1 VVDAAAAV
9 VDRDGIDGLTMRRVA
24 EELDSSP
31 MALYR
36 HVRDKD
42 ELLVALLDRLVERL
56 PRPDLPEDPRDRIL
70 VAFGVIHD
78 GLAASPW
85 VVGLLAAGDLMAPSM
100 AWLIE
105 EIHAGLVA
113 CGLPAERAVAA
124 YRALWQFT
132 IGELT
137 IRDAGRASSHAPIG
151 RPCRPRREPRW
162 TPRCSPPWPRSPT
175 TGRRRG
181 VGTPTPRTS
190 PRSWMA

>member
-70 VAFGVIHD
+70 VAFG
-78 GLAASPW
+78 
-85 VVGLLAAGDLMAPSM
+85 
-100 AWLIE
+100 
-105 EIHAGLVA
+105 
-113 CGLPAERAVAA
+113 
-124 YRALWQFT
+124 
-132 IGELT
+132 
-137 IRDAGRASSHAPIG
+137 SSTTG
-151 RPCRPRREPRW
+151 
-162 TPRCSPPWPRSPT
+162 WPRV
-175 TGRRRG
+175 RG
-181 VGTPTPRTS
+181 WWGCWPPEI
-190 PRSWMA
+190 